1 MKTFFSWLAVLVVIL
16 FLAGCS
22 PRGFL
27 FTKTTMPMDVD
38 FSETPD
44 GSHYGEGKIKH
55 LHYYVD
61 VVWGSNTIGDIAR
74 QNGIE
79 TIYFADLET
88 LSVLGIFNLYTVR
101 VYGE

>member
-1 MKTFFSWLAVLVVIL
+1 MKTFSSCLAALVVIL

-27 FTKTTMPMDVD
+27 FTKATMPLDAD
-38 FSETPD
+38 LSETPN
-44 GSHYGEGKIKH
+44 GSRYGKGNIKH

-61 VVWGSNTIGDIAR
+61 VVWGSNAIGDVAR

-79 TIYFADLET
+79 TIYFADLEK